1 MGIVVWGQSPAK
13 NRAQPRKEMKSR
25 CTDEQD
31 VLRLPPQLTVGRA
44 MMPISF
50 VFLFIGIFWYIHAQ
64 HNFNDDAT
72 SSPYARS
79 LHKQSLIFL
88 VVSGFFL
95 LVHLLVFTITFAPLL
110 HRLILTSR
118 ASLSSPR
125 VLSISF
131 NQLSNI
137 NAVSFGY
144 SWYLGWLTFGLIPV
158 LTSVMANG
166 IFYKKIFEDT
176 PVPKPKA
183 VVGTVLLKRN

>member
-1 MGIVVWGQSPAK
+1 M
-13 NRAQPRKEMKSR
+13 
-25 CTDEQD
+25 
-31 VLRLPPQLTVGRA
+31 LRWYMHSYTTQLITPKRNSLTANIITELNA
-44 MMPISF
+44 MF
-50 VFLFIGIFWYIHAQ
+50 YV
-64 HNFNDDAT
+64 T
-72 SSPYARS
+72 
-79 LHKQSLIFL
+79 
-88 VVSGFFL
+88 GFFL

-144 SWYLGWLTFGLIPV
+144 SWYLGWLTFGLI